1 MRDREA
7 SGISLQEVRTEL
19 QMSLLQP
26 AADDSPVEIK
36 KAGRGVR
43 FADGQLVEYCW

>member
-26 AADDSPVEIK
+26 ANENSTAVAKS
-36 KAGRGVR
+36 AGRGVR
-43 FADGQLVEYCW
+43 FADGLLVEYCW